1 MFKYQFRWDTVWGS
15 FDFLMG
21 GLQMTLIISAITLV
35 LAMAGGLVI
44 ALLDM
49 SRFRALRW
57 IGVSIGE
64 VVRNTPILV
73 QLFFLFYGL
82 PAIGARMSLFWTG
95 VVCLTLWGGA
105 YQVEN
110 LRGGFAAVERGLREA
125 GQALNLRTLTFLRH
139 VAIPIALRVSLP
151 AMVNTAISQLKNSSY
166 LQAIGLAELTFV
178 ALDRVATDFR
188 AIEMFS
194 ALGVI
199 YVGLVFALSAGAARI
214 ERRLNRPY
222 AT

>member
-1 MFKYQFRWDTVWGS
+1 MFDPAYLLAQVPALLRGVA
-15 FDFLMG
+15 M
-21 GLQMTLIISAITLV
+21 TLV
-35 LAMAGGLVI
+35 LT
-44 ALLDM
+44 ALSVLL
-49 SRFRALRW
+49 SLA
-57 IGVSIGE
+57 IGVVGAGVRTQRVPVLAPLIGGYVE

>member
-1 MFKYQFRWDTVWGS
+1 MFDPGYLFAQGPALLR
-15 FDFLMG
+15 
-21 GLQMTLIISAITLV
+21 GLGMTLAVTAISMLLSVAI
-35 LAMAGGLVI
+35 GLTG
-44 ALLDM
+44 A
-49 SRFRALRW
+49 ALRTQRVPVL
-57 IGVSIGE
+57 GQ
-64 VVRNTPILV
+64 VVAAYVELIRNTPILV

-82 PAIGARMSLFWTG
+82 PAVGMRMSLFWTG

-105 YQVEN
+105 YQIEN
-110 LRGGFAAVERGLREA
+110 VRGGFATIDRGLRDA
-125 GQALNLRTLTFLRH
+125 ALALNLKTLTFLRH
-139 VAIPIALRVSLP
+139 VGLPIALRVSLP
-151 AMVNTAISQLKNSSY
+151 SMVNTAISQFKNSSY

-188 AIEMFS
+188 ALEMFA

-199 YVGLVFALSAGAARI
+199 YVTLVFALSAAAARF

>member
-1 MFKYQFRWDTVWGS
+1 MFDPGYLFAQGPALLR
-15 FDFLMG
+15 
-21 GLQMTLIISAITLV
+21 GLGMTLAVTAISMLLSVAIG
-35 LAMAGGLVI
+35 LAGA
-44 ALLDM
+44 
-49 SRFRALRW
+49 ALRTQRVPVL
-57 IGVSIGE
+57 GQ
-64 VVRNTPILV
+64 VVAAYVELIRNTPILV

-82 PAIGARMSLFWTG
+82 PAVGMRMSLFWTG

-105 YQVEN
+105 YQIEN
-110 LRGGFAAVERGLREA
+110 VRGGFTAVDRGLKDA
-125 GQALNLRTLTFLRH
+125 ALALNLKTLTFLRH
-139 VAIPIALRVSLP
+139 VALPIALRVSLP
-151 AMVNTAISQLKNSSY
+151 AMVNTAISQFKNSSY

-188 AIEMFS
+188 ALEMFA

-199 YVGLVFALSAGAARI
+199 YVTLVFALSAVAARF